1 MTSLLIRLTTAKTV
15 PKSCIYELW
24 DAFNDIAE
32 GYGLTFPEF
41 RDILKVALLD
51 YLGVSEQVLT
61 LDAEKVFRTFDDDQ
75 VCNC

>member
-1 MTSLLIRLTTAKTV
+1 M

-51 YLGVSEQVLT
+51 YLAISEQVLT

-75 VCNC
+75 VRTPVS